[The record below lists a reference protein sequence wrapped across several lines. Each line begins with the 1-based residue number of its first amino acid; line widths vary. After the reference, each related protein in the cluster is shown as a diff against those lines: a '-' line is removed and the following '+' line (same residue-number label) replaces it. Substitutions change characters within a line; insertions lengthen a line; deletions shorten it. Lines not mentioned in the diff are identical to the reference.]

1 VRELRIV
8 VSRHSAFYSPL
19 IATVAAGFLE
29 REGFSASYR
38 PMAPAE
44 RAQDL
49 LVREEADVIQSA
61 VSSSWL
67 LLERGE
73 KPAGVHFAQINQRD
87 GFFLVGR
94 QRSPAF
100 HWKMLEGRT
109 LLADHAAQP
118 LAMLRYAVHRQG
130 TDWSRIRVVDAGT
143 PEQIADAFRR
153 GEGDFAHLQGPA
165 AQQLEEEG
173 CGCVVASVGE
183 AMPAVAFSSLLATRA
198 FLATEAARAFL
209 RAYSKAR
216 QWVRTTPAQEVAS
229 CVKPFFEG
237 FSLSALTAAISRYQN
252 LGCWEGGLAI
262 PRDLYEQALEVF
274 LYAGA
279 ITRRWAYDEVVAP
292 PEVPE

>member
-19 IATVAAGFLE
+19 IATVAGGFLE

-49 LVREEADVIQSA
+49 LAREEADVIQSA

-100 HWKMLEGRT
+100 HWKRLEGRT

-173 CGCVVASVGE
+173 CGCVVASVGRSVQQ
-183 AMPAVAFSSLLATRA
+183 PARHARVSGHGSGQSLP
-198 FLATEAARAFL
+198 ARIL
-209 RAYSKAR
+209 
-216 QWVRTTPAQEVAS
+216 
-229 CVKPFFEG
+229 EG
-237 FSLSALTAAISRYQN
+237 SPMGTDDAGA
-252 LGCWEGGLAI
+252 GGGL
-262 PRDLYEQALEVF
+262 LGKTVF
-274 LYAGA
+274 RRLFFVGSDNRHFLLPELGLLGRRAGDSA
-279 ITRRWAYDEVVAP
+279 
-292 PEVPE
+292 